1 MAAEPF
7 VPDDFAVPTGLV
19 APSFR
24 LEPLGREHNERD
36 YAAWT
41 SSIVHIR
48 ATPGFE
54 RGWPREMTLEENRA
68 DLERHAEDFRRRRGF
83 TYTVLDPDGDD
94 VIGCVYIYP
103 ARESSA
109 DARVLSWVRADRA
122 ALDAELRRTVAA
134 WLADDWPF
142 AAVDYDLPD

>member
-48 ATPGFE
+48 ATPGF
-54 RGWPREMTLEENRA
+54 
-68 DLERHAEDFRRRRGF
+68 
-83 TYTVLDPDGDD
+83 
-94 VIGCVYIYP
+94 
-103 ARESSA
+103 
-109 DARVLSWVRADRA
+109 
-122 ALDAELRRTVAA
+122 
-134 WLADDWPF
+134 
-142 AAVDYDLPD
+142 